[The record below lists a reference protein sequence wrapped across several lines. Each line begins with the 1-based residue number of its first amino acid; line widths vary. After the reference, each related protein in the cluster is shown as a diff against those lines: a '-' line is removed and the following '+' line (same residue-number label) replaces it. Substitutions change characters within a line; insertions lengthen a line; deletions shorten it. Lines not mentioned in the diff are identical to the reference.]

1 MKRLILVII
10 PLIFSSAVF
19 ADGDGIVKLKSKY
32 SVNDTIDRVEMVAK
46 ANGHRIWHREDFQK
60 LGEKSKV
67 KIRPNQLIMFGR
79 GKGGPR
85 LIAAEPTVSLD
96 LPLKVIAWEDESGQV
111 WLAYTTADYWKDRHH
126 IKGKDKIIANINKV
140 VKSVVDEAMQ

>member
-1 MKRLILVII
+1 MKRLISIVILV
-10 PLIFSSAVF
+10 IFSSAAI
-19 ADGDGIVKLKSKY
+19 ADGEGVVKLKSKY
-32 SVNDTIDRVEMVAK
+32 SVSDTIDRVEMVAK

-60 LGEKSKV
+60 LGEKDNI

-111 WLAYTTADYWKDRHH
+111 WLAYTTPDYWRDRHH

-140 VKSVVDEAMQ
+140 LKSVVDEAMK